1 MSCLA
6 VSNPKIPRKMS
17 DKVDRKE
24 LPMCEGKI
32 GLMRAEN
39 MGRET
44 YRFVMRAMADPES
57 RRKIKEL
64 ARQLELEKGSEQ

>member
-1 MSCLA
+1 
-6 VSNPKIPRKMS
+6 
-17 DKVDRKE
+17 
-24 LPMCEGKI
+24 MCEGKI